1 MHQPTSSAAS
11 ATPAWVACGIVEIA
25 YYPFAREAELQDHG
39 ALVPAAA
46 WQTFGKVICAL
57 ISAGYAPRVL
67 GSEYP
72 FQPGIQ
78 NLSAIS
84 HSGPR
89 DVALMIEQRLKRL
102 RYEELYRLRPSR

>member
-1 MHQPTSSAAS
+1 MDQPTRSVAA
-11 ATPAWVACGIVEIA
+11 AAPAWIARGMVETA

-39 ALVPAAA
+39 AMVPAVA
-46 WQTFGKVICAL
+46 WQTLGKVICAL

-72 FQPGIQ
+72 FEPGIQ
-78 NLSAIS
+78 NLREIS
-84 HSGPR
+84 HNGPR
-89 DVALMIEQRLKRL
+89 DVALVIEQRLKRF